1 MLPAEVGDAE
11 DGVQTVFAAAF
22 SALVAFTVN
31 LMLWSVGKISD

>member
-1 MLPAEVGDAE
+1 MTKIQLAALA
-11 DGVQTVFAAAF
+11 VFAAAF